1 MARSDLRIVPAAA
14 AVLLVAAA
22 APAWAAAESNLYLR
36 VGPGI
41 HASITTAEIQLS
53 CSGDASCRFDVPP
66 DSTFEIVASG
76 AAGHPLRW
84 TGCSAQSDA
93 NRCRVDIEDDAVLV
107 TVR

>member
-1 MARSDLRIVPAAA
+1 MARSDLRIAPAAA
-14 AVLLVAAA
+14 AVLWVAAA

-41 HASITTAEIQLS
+41 HASITTAEIHLS

-93 NRCRVDIEDDAVLV
+93 NRCRVDMRGDEVLI
-107 TVR
+107 TVQ